1 MITAT
6 DTIAMIA
13 KPMTSGRLG
22 VDRKPP
28 IAPGAR
34 LTMPAKMMKLMPL
47 PIPFSVISSPSH
59 IRTIEPAVRVA
70 IWVSVAPFAR
80 SKPDDRIPCEFRRAR
95 NPYDWRKGHRHGQV
109 AGVLVDLVAA
119 VLALALE

>member
-6 DTIAMIA
+6 EAMARIA
-13 KPMTSGRLG
+13 KPRTSDRFG
-22 VDRKPP
+22 VWMKPP

-59 IRTIEPAVRVA
+59 IRVMEPAVSVT
-70 IWVSVAPFAR
+70 IWVHVAGFDR
-80 SKPDDRIPCEFRRAR
+80 SKPVDSTFCEFRRAR
-95 NPYDWRKGHRHGQV
+95 KPYDWRRAIGTAR
-109 AGVLVDLVAA
+109 
-119 VLALALE
+119 